1 MTAPARPYD
10 KKHKNE
16 RQRKA
21 THHRIGCSCRKIG
34 QGYGIADDQDNGANA
49 CQARTASP
57 RASEISEYETAKCK
71 NDHKHPTGKIS
82 NTEQPFHRSDAV
94 KRQRHVE

>member
-71 NDHKHPTGKIS
+71 TIISTRPGRYPTPNSHSIGA
-82 NTEQPFHRSDAV
+82 TL
-94 KRQRHVE
+94 